1 MSSMARVVERLYQ
14 EASGLSADERAEL
27 AGRLLESLDD
37 QRDPDAEEAWARE
50 IERRMA
56 DFRSGKIRT
65 VSWGDLRARLHRS
78 DR

>member
-1 MSSMARVVERLYQ
+1 MLSMARLVEQLYR
-14 EASGLSADERAEL
+14 EASELSPEERAEL

-56 DFRSGKIRT
+56 EFRSGNVRT
-65 VSWGDLRARLHRS
+65 IPWSDLRGHLHRS
-78 DR
+78 NR